1 MTHDLLKEL
10 RELTG
15 AGMLEIKNALNESGN
30 NKDKAVEILRKK
42 GALKAG
48 KKADRVANEGIVEAY
63 IHPGG
68 RVGVLVEI
76 NCETDFVA
84 RTQDF
89 KTLAKELALHI
100 AGANPLY
107 VSPDQIP
114 AEVVEKEKEIYKE
127 QVSAKGGSASGGK
140 GKPEDIVNKILE
152 GKLAKYYEETC
163 LLYQPFVK
171 NPDVKVQELISHAVA
186 KMGENVVVKRFS
198 RFVLG
203 N

>member
-1 MTHDLLKEL
+1 MSNNLIKEL

-15 AGMLEIKNALNESGN
+15 AGMMEIKDALAEAGN
-30 NKDKAVEILRKK
+30 DKDKAVEILRKK
-42 GALKAG
+42 GSLKSA
-48 KKADRVANEGIVEAY
+48 KKEGRAAKEGSVVSY

-68 RVGVLVEI
+68 RVGVLLEL

-89 KTLAKELALHI
+89 QNLAKDLALHV
-100 AGANPLY
+100 AAANPLY
-107 VSPDQIP
+107 VSQDQIP
-114 AEVVEKEKEIYKE
+114 GDVVEKEKEIYKE
-127 QVSAKGGSASGGK
+127 QVK
-140 GKPEDIVNKILE
+140 GKPADVVDKIVE

-163 LLYQPFVK
+163 LLMQPFAK
-171 NPDVKVQELISHAVA
+171 NPDIKVKDLLGEAVG
-186 KMGENVVVKRFS
+186 KMGENIQIRRFS